1 MKKSFFCLLLLLVNF
16 SYSAWGDVSDRM
28 KARLS
33 DVVAAKDAG
42 TVGEGVDGYLHLRSS
57 SNSTAQKLVAA
68 ENADRKE
75 LFQKLSAKTG
85 GDVSFLS
92 RFVRSLP
99 AVQLRTCPLNLRSSP
114 IVMDLSMGLS
124 KK

>member
-1 MKKSFFCLLLLLVNF
+1 MKNSFICLLLLLVNF

-42 TVGEGVDGYLHLRSS
+42 TVGEGVDGYLHLRAS
-57 SNSTAQKLVAA
+57 SNSTAQKLVEA

-85 GDVSFLS
+85 GDVS
-92 RFVRSLP
+92 
-99 AVQLRTCPLNLRSSP
+99 AVASQFSQSIASKAKSGHWFKKSSGAW
-114 IVMDLSMGLS
+114 V

>member
-1 MKKSFFCLLLLLVNF
+1 MKKSFICVLLLLVNF
-16 SYSAWGDVSDRM
+16 SYVAWGDVSDRM

-42 TVGEGVDGYLHLRSS
+42 TVGEGVDGYLHLRAS
-57 SNSTAQKLVAA
+57 SNSTAQKLVEA

-85 GDVSFLS
+85 GDVS
-92 RFVRSLP
+92 
-99 AVQLRTCPLNLRSSP
+99 AVARQFSQSIASKAKSGHWFKKSSGTW
-114 IVMDLSMGLS
+114 VQ
-124 KK
+124 K

>member
-1 MKKSFFCLLLLLVNF
+1 MKKSFICVLLLLVNF

-57 SNSTAQKLVAA
+57 TNSSAQKLVEA

-85 GDVSFLS
+85 GDVS
-92 RFVRSLP
+92 
-99 AVQLRTCPLNLRSSP
+99 AVARQFSQSIASKAKSGHWFKKSSGTW
-114 IVMDLSMGLS
+114 VQ
-124 KK
+124 K

>member
-57 SNSTAQKLVAA
+57 SNSTAHKLVAA

-85 GDVSFLS
+85 GDVS
-92 RFVRSLP
+92 
-99 AVQLRTCPLNLRSSP
+99 AVARQFSESIASKAKSGHWFKKSSGTW
-114 IVMDLSMGLS
+114 VQ
-124 KK
+124 K

>member
-1 MKKSFFCLLLLLVNF
+1 MKKSFICLLLLLVNF

-42 TVGEGVDGYLHLRSS
+42 TVGEGVDGYLHLRAS
-57 SNSTAQKLVAA
+57 SNSTAQKLVDA

-75 LFQKLSAKTG
+75 LFKKLSAKTG
-85 GDVSFLS
+85 GDVS
-92 RFVRSLP
+92 
-99 AVQLRTCPLNLRSSP
+99 AVARQFSQSIASKAKSGHWFKKSSGTW
-114 IVMDLSMGLS
+114 VQ
-124 KK
+124 K